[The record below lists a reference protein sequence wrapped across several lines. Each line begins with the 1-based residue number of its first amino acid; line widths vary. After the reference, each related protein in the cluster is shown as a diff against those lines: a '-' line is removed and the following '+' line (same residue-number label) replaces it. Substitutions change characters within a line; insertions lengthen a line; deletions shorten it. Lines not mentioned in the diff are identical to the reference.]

1 MLPSDWLL
9 KRHFSGI
16 RVVNTSHRIA
26 AAIDMLAMLEW
37 RMILTLNLGM
47 L

>member
-9 KRHFSGI
+9 KRRFSGI
-16 RVVNTSHRIA
+16 GVVNTSHRITA
-26 AAIDMLAMLEW
+26 TIDMLAMLEW